1 MGNIIGENINLNVQ
15 EQIEIRQNSLSSSNK
30 TSDDLHYQNKTS
42 WLRLASSVDLSY
54 KEGDIIGKE
63 TTEKL
68 TERFKKTIGGD
79 VSGNALARRF
89 VLFNTITEYN
99 EYGGV
104 NLKEGF
110 NPTDFWGDS
119 AYTQGPGGY
128 KPNPGLEGAQIT
140 FYNRGS
146 LSKAIIEA
154 EKLRLLQQGRAKAAS
169 KVTETSGI
177 KKSTDSC

>member
-89 VLFNTITEYN
+89 VLFNTINSNCTPTECSTQSCHPRH
-99 EYGGV
+99 GF
-104 NLKEGF
+104 LKSEPYF
-110 NPTDFWGDS
+110 
-119 AYTQGPGGY
+119 
-128 KPNPGLEGAQIT
+128 
-140 FYNRGS
+140 
-146 LSKAIIEA
+146 
-154 EKLRLLQQGRAKAAS
+154 AS
-169 KVTETSGI
+169 G
-177 KKSTDSC
+177 